1 MQNIIRFNLN
11 DDSKVPS
18 LISARTLWKL
28 VGIFSVS
35 LPFILVFGNAMVSGT
50 LEFLISV
57 SSYYHTAMRNI
68 FVGILSAIAFF
79 LFSYNGY
86 NNKWGWIDRLC
97 SKLAC
102 ILVIVIAYFPIGK
115 DGDELNPIGV
125 IHIVCAISFFVLISF
140 MSFYLF
146 TKTYP
151 DKRIEGRKRI
161 RNLIYVSCGVSMFVF
176 IAGITLNYF
185 VFKVQYV
192 NLALESACLCLFG
205 VSWLTKGNAIFKDKA
220 MAPHTATG
228 KKAG

>member
-11 DDSKVPS
+11 EDPQKPS
-18 LISARTLWKL
+18 LISAKTLWKL
-28 VGIFSVS
+28 VGIFSFS
-35 LPFILVFGNAMVSGT
+35 LPFILVLGNFMVSGN

-57 SSYYHTAMRNI
+57 SSYYHTEMRNI

-86 NNKWGWIDRLC
+86 DNKWGWIDRLC
-97 SKLAC
+97 SKLSC
-102 ILVIVIAYFPIGK
+102 ILVIVIAYFPIEK
-115 DGDELNPIGV
+115 DGEELNLISI

-140 MSFYLF
+140 MSLYLF

-151 DKRIEGRKRI
+151 DKQVEGRKRI

-185 VFKVQYV
+185 IFKVPYV

-205 VSWLTKGNAIFKDKA
+205 VSWLTKGNAIFGDK
-220 MAPHTATG
+220 
-228 KKAG
+228 KIR